1 MKQLDLFD
9 IGVEDRG
16 YRPQYR
22 MMDSEP
28 HTYIVQHVAKTG
40 RVYRVYYARRH
51 ARHALKEW
59 YSNPS
64 KLILVW

>member
-1 MKQLDLFD
+1 MKQLELFD

-22 MMDSEP
+22 MMGDEP

-40 RVYRVYYARRH
+40 RVYKVFYAKRH
-51 ARHALKEW
+51 ARQALQEW